1 MKTANING
9 RVVFDG
15 SDVRDQNRDVA
26 LFVELS
32 SNPSTMQASAAAYTY
47 GLFEG
52 HDIQQADAKQA
63 DTLSRSWGYSNVAFL
78 AKRRVAARLER
89 HAKPRMSL
97 HSFTAWTS

>member
-1 MKTANING
+1 MEYNDAVRQRKWRTTHSGRMFAILAEESSEVPDGHKDRKYKG

-26 LFVELS
+26 LFQELS
-32 SNPSTMQASAAAYTY
+32 SSPATIQASEAADTH

-63 DTLSRSWGYSNVAFL
+63 YT
-78 AKRRVAARLER
+78 
-89 HAKPRMSL
+89 
-97 HSFTAWTS
+97 